1 MSVSSAP
8 SAPGSNFVSD
18 IMQLATGCMST
29 ACLHAA
35 AKLKIADLLA
45 SGPKTAAELAGTCG
59 VKEDALYRVLRALA
73 SVRVFRETSPR
84 TFVNTPISE
93 QIRSD
98 VAGSARDTV
107 LFIANPLHL
116 RVFGELMHS
125 IESGETA
132 FKRVTGLDAFEFFR
146 QNTEENR
153 EFNAAMTSITTGF
166 IGPALAAYDFG
177 ESGTLADIGGGHG
190 FLLTAILQKHPG
202 LRGIVF
208 DLPHVV
214 EGAKP
219 RIESSG
225 LASRCEI
232 ATGDFFEAVPHADSY
247 VLKSIIHDW
256 DEPRAVTILKNCAT
270 AMRGNSGKVILLEF
284 VINPGNEPSMGKW
297 IDLEMLTM
305 AGGRERTEA
314 EFAELF
320 AKAGLRL
327 TRVVRTAS
335 PQCVIEAVKA

>member
-1 MSVSSAP
+1 MSASSA
-8 SAPGSNFVSD
+8 AGAALAGQ
-18 IMQLATGCMST
+18 IMQLATGFMPT
-29 ACLHAA
+29 ACLYAA

-45 SGPKTAAELAGTCG
+45 AGPKPISELAGG
-59 VKEDALYRVLRALA
+59 GHQVNENALYRTLRALA
-73 SVRVFRETSPR
+73 SVGVFREVESG
-84 TFVNTPISE
+84 TFANTPLSE
-93 QIRSD
+93 QLRSD
-98 VAGSARDTV
+98 LAGSSRDTV

-116 RVFGELMHS
+116 RVFAELMHS

-132 FKRVTGLDAFEFFR
+132 FKKVTGLDAFEFFR
-146 QNTEENR
+146 QDAEENR

-166 IGPALAAYDFG
+166 IGPVLAAYDFG

-219 RIESSG
+219 RIESLG

-232 ATGDFFEAVPHADSY
+232 ASGDFFQIVPHAESY

-256 DEPRAVTILKNCAT
+256 DDTRAITILKNCAA
-270 AMRGNSGKVILLEF
+270 AMRGNSGRVILLEF
-284 VINPGNEPSMGKW
+284 VIDPGNEPSLGKW

-314 EFAELF
+314 EYAELF

-327 TRVVRTAS
+327 ARVVRTPS

>member
-1 MSVSSAP
+1 MSAP
-8 SAPGSNFVSD
+8 SAASAAHAGQ
-18 IMQLATGCMST
+18 IMQLATGYMPA
-29 ACLHAA
+29 ACLYTA
-35 AKLKIADLLA
+35 AKMKIADLLA
-45 SGPKTAAELAGTCG
+45 AGPKHISELAGAAE
-59 VKEDALYRVLRALA
+59 KRNENALYRTLRALA
-73 SVRVFRETSPR
+73 SVGVFRELNPG
-84 TFVNTPISE
+84 TFANTPLSE
-93 QIRSD
+93 QLRSD
-98 VAGSARDTV
+98 LAGSSRDTV
-107 LFIANPLHL
+107 LFLANPLHF
-116 RVFGELMHS
+116 RVFAELMHS

-132 FKRVTGLDAFEFFR
+132 FKKVTGLNSSEFFR
-146 QNTEENR
+146 QDAEENR
-153 EFNAAMTSITTGF
+153 EFNAAMTSITTSF

-202 LRGIVF
+202 LRGMVF

-219 RIESSG
+219 RIESLG

-232 ATGDFFEAVPHADSY
+232 ASGDFFKTVPRADSY

-256 DEPRAVTILKNCAT
+256 DDTRAITILKNCAA
-270 AMRGNSGKVILLEF
+270 AMRGNSGKIILLEF
-284 VINPGNEPSMGKW
+284 VIDPGNEPSLGKW

-314 EFAELF
+314 EYAELF

-327 TRVVRTAS
+327 ARVVRTAAS
-335 PQCVIEAVKA
+335 QCVIEAVKA

>member
-1 MSVSSAP
+1 MSASSAA
-8 SAPGSNFVSD
+8 SAAHAGQ
-18 IMQLATGCMST
+18 IMQLATGYMPA
-29 ACLHAA
+29 ACLYTA
-35 AKLKIADLLA
+35 AKMKIADLLA
-45 SGPKTAAELAGTCG
+45 TGPKPISELAGAARY
-59 VKEDALYRVLRALA
+59 VNENALYRTLRALA
-73 SVRVFRETSPR
+73 SVGVFREVEPGI
-84 TFVNTPISE
+84 FANTPLSE
-93 QIRSD
+93 QLRSD
-98 VAGSARDTV
+98 LAGSSRDTV

-116 RVFGELMHS
+116 RVFAELMHS

-132 FKRVTGLDAFEFFR
+132 FKKVTGLDAFEFFR
-146 QNTEENR
+146 QDAEDNR
-153 EFNAAMTSITTGF
+153 EFNAAMTSITTSF
-166 IGPALAAYDFG
+166 IGPVLAAYDFG

-190 FLLTAILQKHPG
+190 FLLTAVLQKHPG
-202 LRGIVF
+202 VRGIVF

-214 EGAKP
+214 VGAKP
-219 RIESSG
+219 RIESLG

-232 ATGDFFEAVPHADSY
+232 ASGDFFKIVPQADNY

-256 DEPRAVTILKNCAT
+256 DDTRAIMILKNCAA
-270 AMRGNSGKVILLEF
+270 AMRGTSGKVILLEF
-284 VINPGNEPSMGKW
+284 VIDPGNEPSLGKW

-327 TRVVRTAS
+327 ARVVRTAA

>member
-1 MSVSSAP
+1 MSAP
-8 SAPGSNFVSD
+8 SAASPAHAGQ
-18 IMQLATGCMST
+18 IMQLATGYMPA
-29 ACLHAA
+29 ACLYAA
-35 AKLKIADLLA
+35 ARLKVADLLA
-45 SGPKTAAELAGTCG
+45 TGAKPISELAGAAQD
-59 VKEDALYRVLRALA
+59 VNENALYRTLRALA
-73 SVRVFRETSPR
+73 SLGVFQEVEPGV
-84 TFVNTPISE
+84 FANTPLSE
-93 QIRSD
+93 QLRSD
-98 VAGSARDTV
+98 LAGSARDTV
-107 LFIANPLHL
+107 LFLANPLHL
-116 RVFGELMHS
+116 RVFAELMHS
-125 IESGETA
+125 VESGETA
-132 FKRVTGLDAFEFFR
+132 FKKVTGLDAFEFFR
-146 QNTEENR
+146 QNTDENR
-153 EFNAAMTSITTGF
+153 EFNAAMTSITTSF

-190 FLLTAILQKHPG
+190 FLLTAILRKHSG

-219 RIESSG
+219 RIESLG

-232 ATGDFFEAVPHADSY
+232 AAGDFFQVVPQADSY

-256 DEPRAVTILKNCAT
+256 DEAHAVTILKNCAA

-284 VINPGNEPSMGKW
+284 VIDLGNEPSLGKW

-314 EFAELF
+314 EYAELF

-327 TRVVRTAS
+327 KRVVRTAS
-335 PQCVIEAVKA
+335 PQCVIEAVKV

>member
-1 MSVSSAP
+1 MSAHSAA
-8 SAPGSNFVSD
+8 SATHAGQ
-18 IMQLATGCMST
+18 IMQLATGYVPA
-29 ACLHAA
+29 ACLYAA
-35 AKLKIADLLA
+35 AKMKIPDLLA
-45 SGPKTAAELAGTCG
+45 TGPKPISELARAAQLTNKNG
-59 VKEDALYRVLRALA
+59 LYRTLRALA
-73 SVRVFRETSPR
+73 SVGVFREVEPG
-84 TFVNTPISE
+84 TFANTGLSE
-93 QIRSD
+93 QLRSD
-98 VAGSARDTV
+98 LAGSSRDTV
-107 LFIANPLHL
+107 LFLANPLHL
-116 RVFGELMHS
+116 RVFAELMHS

-132 FKRVTGLDAFEFFR
+132 FKKVTGLDSSEFFG
-146 QNTEENR
+146 QDTEENW
-153 EFNAAMTSITTGF
+153 EFNAAMTSITTSF
-166 IGPALAAYDFG
+166 IGPVLAAYDFG

-219 RIESSG
+219 RIEALC

-232 ATGDFFEAVPHADSY
+232 ARGDFFKTVPRADSY

-256 DEPRAVTILKNCAT
+256 DDTRAITILKNCAT
-270 AMRGNSGKVILLEF
+270 AMRGNSGKVILVEF
-284 VINPGNEPSMGKW
+284 VIDPGNEPSLGKW

-314 EFAELF
+314 EYAELF
-320 AKAGLRL
+320 DKAGLKL
-327 TRVVRTAS
+327 ARVVRTAA

>member
-1 MSVSSAP
+1 MSAP
-8 SAPGSNFVSD
+8 SAASAAHAGQ
-18 IMQLATGCMST
+18 IMQLATGYMPA
-29 ACLHAA
+29 ACLYAA
-35 AKLKIADLLA
+35 AKMKIADLLA
-45 SGPKTAAELAGTCG
+45 AGPKPISELAGATEK
-59 VKEDALYRVLRALA
+59 VNENALYRTLRALA
-73 SVRVFRETSPR
+73 SVGVFHEVEPS
-84 TFVNTPISE
+84 TFANTPLSE
-93 QIRSD
+93 QLRSD
-98 VAGSARDTV
+98 LAGSSRDTV

-116 RVFGELMHS
+116 RVFAELMHS

-132 FKRVTGLDAFEFFR
+132 FKKVTGLDAFEFFR
-146 QNTEENR
+146 QDAEENW
-153 EFNAAMTSITTGF
+153 EFNAAMTSITTSFTG
-166 IGPALAAYDFG
+166 GVLAAYDFG
-177 ESGTLADIGGGHG
+177 ESGTLADVGGGHG

-219 RIESSG
+219 RIESLG

-232 ATGDFFEAVPHADSY
+232 RGGDFFQVIPQSDSY

-256 DEPRAVTILKNCAT
+256 DDTHAITILKNCAA
-270 AMRGNSGKVILLEF
+270 AMRGNSGKIILLEF
-284 VINPGNEPSMGKW
+284 VIDPGNEASLGKW

-314 EFAELF
+314 EYAELF
-320 AKAGLRL
+320 GKAGLRL
-327 TRVVRTAS
+327 ARVVRTMG

>member
-1 MSVSSAP
+1 MSASSAA
-8 SAPGSNFVSD
+8 SAAHAGQ
-18 IMQLATGCMST
+18 IMQLATGYMPA
-29 ACLHAA
+29 ACLYTA
-35 AKLKIADLLA
+35 AKMKIADLLA
-45 SGPKTAAELAGTCG
+45 TGPKPISELAGAAQLTNENG
-59 VKEDALYRVLRALA
+59 LYRTLRALA
-73 SVRVFRETSPR
+73 SVGVFREVEPG
-84 TFVNTPISE
+84 TFANTPLSE
-93 QIRSD
+93 QLRSD
-98 VAGSARDTV
+98 LAGSSRDTV

-116 RVFGELMHS
+116 RVFAELMHS

-132 FKRVTGLDAFEFFR
+132 FKKVTGLDSFEFFR
-146 QNTEENR
+146 QDAEENR
-153 EFNAAMTSITTGF
+153 EFNAAMTSITTSF
-166 IGPALAAYDFG
+166 IGPVLAAYDFG

-219 RIESSG
+219 RIESLG

-232 ATGDFFEAVPHADSY
+232 ASGDFFKIVPRADSY

-256 DEPRAVTILKNCAT
+256 DDTRAITILKNCAA

-284 VINPGNEPSMGKW
+284 VIDPGNEPSLGKW

-327 TRVVRTAS
+327 ARVVRTAA

>member
-1 MSVSSAP
+1 MSAP
-8 SAPGSNFVSD
+8 SAASAAHAGQ
-18 IMQLATGCMST
+18 IMQLATGYMPA
-29 ACLHAA
+29 ACLYTA
-35 AKLKIADLLA
+35 AKMKIADLLA
-45 SGPKTAAELAGTCG
+45 AGPKHISELAGAAE
-59 VKEDALYRVLRALA
+59 KRNENALYRTLRALA
-73 SVRVFRETSPR
+73 SVGVFRELNPG
-84 TFVNTPISE
+84 TFANTPLSE
-93 QIRSD
+93 QLRSD
-98 VAGSARDTV
+98 LAGSSRDTV
-107 LFIANPLHL
+107 LFLANPLHF
-116 RVFGELMHS
+116 RVFAELMHS

-132 FKRVTGLDAFEFFR
+132 FKKVTGLNSSEFFR
-146 QNTEENR
+146 QDAEENR
-153 EFNAAMTSITTGF
+153 EFNAAMTSITTSF

-202 LRGIVF
+202 LRGMVF

-219 RIESSG
+219 RIESLG

-232 ATGDFFEAVPHADSY
+232 ASGDFFKTVPRADSY

-256 DEPRAVTILKNCAT
+256 DDTRAITILKNCAA
-270 AMRGNSGKVILLEF
+270 AMRGNSGKIILLEF
-284 VINPGNEPSMGKW
+284 VIDPGNEPSLGKW

-314 EFAELF
+314 EYAELF

-327 TRVVRTAS
+327 ARVVRTAAS
-335 PQCVIEAVKA
+335 QWVIEAVKA